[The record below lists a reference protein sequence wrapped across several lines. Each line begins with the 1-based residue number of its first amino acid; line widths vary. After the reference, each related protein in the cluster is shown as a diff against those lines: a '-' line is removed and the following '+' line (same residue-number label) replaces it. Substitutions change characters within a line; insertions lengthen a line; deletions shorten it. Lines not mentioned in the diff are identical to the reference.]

1 METLEKM
8 PDNNIKRLITKDQYK
23 KEQDLFTDIIDTI
36 NEYKGEISL
45 VSALGILDLVKDE
58 LKVQAKK

>member
-1 METLEKM
+1 MT
-8 PDNNIKRLITKDQYK
+8 DNNIKRLITKDQYK

-36 NEYKGEISL
+36 NEYKGELSL

-58 LKVQAKK
+58 LKAQAKK

>member
-8 PDNNIKRLITKDQYK
+8 TDNNIKRLITKDQYK